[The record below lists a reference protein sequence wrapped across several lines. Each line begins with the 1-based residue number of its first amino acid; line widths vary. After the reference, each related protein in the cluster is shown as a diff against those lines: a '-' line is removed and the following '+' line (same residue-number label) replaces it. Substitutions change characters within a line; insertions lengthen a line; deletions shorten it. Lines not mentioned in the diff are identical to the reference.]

1 MKKTI
6 STDLAPKAIGPY
18 SQAIECNGLLFVS
31 GQIPIDPNTGVII
44 TGDIKM
50 QTRRVLQN
58 IKAILEA
65 AGYTLDDVV
74 KCTVLMADMNDFA
87 DMNQVYGEF
96 FVNNKPARAAFGVV
110 KLPMN
115 AKVEIECIAY
125 R

>member
-96 FVNNKPARAAFGVV
+96 LLIIN
-110 KLPMN
+110 LL
-115 AKVEIECIAY
+115 EQLLE
-125 R
+125 